1 MRWLTAELLAMC
13 VAAGCTNEDQQAR
26 YPQQP
31 QAQTEEGAAPGDMY
45 QNAPQVPEQQPYSQ
59 QPYSQQPQPAQPQ
72 PQAQPPAQYRRGHL
86 GIAIQPMTGELR
98 TFFGA
103 PPDRGVLVAH
113 VAPGSTAEQAGV
125 RVGDVLVFVGGRLIQ
140 NVDDVRS
147 ALAERTDN
155 TLRLDV
161 VRRGQPMQLQATFG
175 ARPDQQAQPML

>member
-1 MRWLTAELLAMC
+1 MRWLTAELLAIC
-13 VAAGCTNEDQQAR
+13 VAVGCTNEDQQAR

-31 QAQTEEGAAPGDMY
+31 QAQTEEGAPGDMY

-59 QPYSQQPQPAQPQ
+59 QEQQPYSQPPQQ
-72 PQAQPPAQYRRGHL
+72 PQAQVQPPQYVRGHL

-113 VAPGSTAEQAGV
+113 VAPGSTAEQAGL

-161 VRRGQPMQLQATFG
+161 IRRGQSMQLNAMFG